1 MIKTQN
7 EANARGVAKINMNN
21 NDNGTS
27 SKLIYLSLGS
37 LLLSIHII
45 LSVVVFLCCCISQLI
60 FPDLQH
66 YQDSNKELKLFL

>member
-45 LSVVVFLCCCISQLI
+45 LSVVVFFVLLYFAIN
-60 FPDLQH
+60 FPRPTTL
-66 YQDSNKELKLFL
+66 SELK